1 MCVVCTGYGREHQN
15 ILKIYN
21 IYFTGCALQVNQSV
35 SLLRIP
41 IEATSTTTYNQNTI
55 FFNHLHLNSKTA
67 SFYDLN
73 PNLLSSIVDPI
84 SNRIS
89 YYRTV
94 FISTDCSAWLSI
106 PSCIGNF
113 FGKHISFDLSSS
125 DIIADAGATIAID
138 LPVLMYEY
146 LFRLDTRYH
155 R

>member
-1 MCVVCTGYGREHQN
+1 MPAWISQSKV
-15 ILKIYN
+15 
-21 IYFTGCALQVNQSV
+21 LQVY
-35 SLLRIP
+35 IP
-41 IEATSTTTYNQNTI
+41 RSGIDCFLPTTYNQNRI
-55 FFNHLHLNSKTA
+55 FSNLLVFKLEKES
-67 SFYDLN
+67 SYDLY